1 MEKFEANL
9 EFYNNFSDCLNF
21 IDSLTNVFPKDNT
34 FYKKTYFTV
43 NNDNLFYMQNSNLY
57 KIILNKRH
65 LENMNTWHEN
75 NKLNFLI
82 NRMKNIMLYLVNNK
96 LTTYNSQYIFRE
108 KDKRYI
114 FEKSSLNEILNKNLN
129 ANTGQIITWIDF
141 NNPLLIEKETANSF
155 DFLVFDNNGN
165 ILKNNDY
172 FLQNLEYDKLI
183 ISISKNNLINNKK
196 IQIIVEF
203 LNKEKYIK
211 GVFRTN
217 YNFDDSDYEYHFV
230 ISRSKS
236 DFLLLANIDHNNN
249 DSKKLINSFNEMLDL
264 NIENKLQF
272 FIDEFRKTTD
282 DKILKFVVIKK
293 MSKKKN
299 S

>member
-1 MEKFEANL
+1 
-9 EFYNNFSDCLNF
+9 
-21 IDSLTNVFPKDNT
+21 
-34 FYKKTYFTV
+34 
-43 NNDNLFYMQNSNLY
+43 
-57 KIILNKRH
+57 
-65 LENMNTWHEN
+65 MNTWHEN

-172 FLQNLEYDKLI
+172 FSQNLEYDKLI

-196 IQIIVEF
+196 IQI
-203 LNKEKYIK
+203 
-211 GVFRTN
+211 
-217 YNFDDSDYEYHFV
+217 
-230 ISRSKS
+230 
-236 DFLLLANIDHNNN
+236 
-249 DSKKLINSFNEMLDL
+249 
-264 NIENKLQF
+264 
-272 FIDEFRKTTD
+272 
-282 DKILKFVVIKK
+282 
-293 MSKKKN
+293 
-299 S
+299 

>member
-1 MEKFEANL
+1 MG
-9 EFYNNFSDCLNF
+9 F
-21 IDSLTNVFPKDNT
+21 IP
-34 FYKKTYFTV
+34 
-43 NNDNLFYMQNSNLY
+43 
-57 KIILNKRH
+57 
-65 LENMNTWHEN
+65 
-75 NKLNFLI
+75 
-82 NRMKNIMLYLVNNK
+82 
-96 LTTYNSQYIFRE
+96 
-108 KDKRYI
+108 
-114 FEKSSLNEILNKNLN
+114 
-129 ANTGQIITWIDF
+129 
-141 NNPLLIEKETANSF
+141 
-155 DFLVFDNNGN
+155 
-165 ILKNNDY
+165 
-172 FLQNLEYDKLI
+172 
-183 ISISKNNLINNKK
+183 
-196 IQIIVEF
+196 IIVEF

-293 MSKKKN
+293 MSKKKILKNWQRWLSIYFEWIQIWRN
-299 S
+299 SRNI